1 MADRDCVELLQK
13 CLPRLGLQWRGYRK
27 VRGLVCKRVRRRMRA
42 LSLTGY
48 GDYRRYLDTTPDEWG
63 RLAEMCRIPISRFY
77 RDKRVFDELGQR
89 LLPALTKDIQSRDE
103 PRLSAWSA
111 GCASG
116 EEAYTVAI
124 LWALGSAPHF
134 PDVSFHL
141 MATDA
146 EPHMIA
152 RARRGCYGKSS
163 LRDVPQNWIQEAFIQ
178 DGEEFCVRARFRGA
192 VRFGIADIL
201 GDPPD
206 QKFDL
211 ILCRN
216 LAFTYFSPNRQRE
229 AQAVLS
235 DRLRPGGILVIGAH
249 EKLPF
254 PDEEYCQLGRLPIY
268 KKRSVPL
275 HGRQSRIRSGSR
287 RVQEAGGK
295 ELSTLS
301 AMGPSG

>member
-1 MADRDCVELLQK
+1 MVDPNCVHLLQE
-13 CLPRLGLQWRGYRK
+13 CLPQLGLQWPGFRK
-27 VRGLVCKRVRRRMRA
+27 VRRLVCKRVRRRMRA
-42 LSLTGY
+42 LSLTDY
-48 GDYRRYLDTTPDEWG
+48 GDYRRYLHATPDEWG
-63 RLAEMCRIPISRFY
+63 RLAEMCLIPISRFY

-89 LLPALTKDIQSRDE
+89 LLPALAKDVQGRDE

-124 LWALGSAPHF
+124 LWVLGSAPHF

-178 DGEEFCVRARFRGA
+178 DGEEFCVRARFRDA
-192 VRFGIADIL
+192 VRFGVADIL

-206 QKFDL
+206 EKFDL

-216 LAFTYFSPNRQRE
+216 LAFTYFSPIRQRE
-229 AQAVLS
+229 ALAVLS
-235 DRLRPGGILVIGAH
+235 DRLRPGGILVIGTH

-254 PDEEYCQLGRLPIY
+254 SDEEFGQLGKLPIY
-268 KKRSVPL
+268 KKRAVPL
-275 HGRQSRIRSGSR
+275 HGHQDRILSGSR
-287 RVQEAGGK
+287 RVQQSGGK

-301 AMGPSG
+301 AISPSE